1 MDQQNLVSL
10 LPHVAVQLRH
20 ALSNL
25 YMASTALAP
34 AEKREQDEELDRRAA
49 RMDQSFYQILRL
61 VNQLSAAI
69 YLTHEEPL
77 PQQGCDVGEVM
88 EDLCAAAKSLAYFR
102 GVEFSF
108 RNEVGHHTCALAVD
122 ATEQIVYN
130 LLSNAFKFT
139 PAGGRVDVVLE
150 KKGKNLLLTVSDT
163 GCGMTAEELER
174 LFDAYRHG
182 DVCRPRPY
190 GVGLGLALCR
200 RFARGQGG
208 NLLATSVPGQGSSF
222 TLSLPDRPAESLL
235 RDVPVDYSGGFSRS
249 LLGLADALPAEA
261 FRIREQD

>member
-25 YMASTALAP
+25 YMASAALAP
-34 AEKREQDEELDRRAA
+34 AEQRERDEELDRRAS

-61 VNQLSAAI
+61 VNQLSAAV
-69 YLTHEEPL
+69 YLTSEEPL
-77 PQQGCDVGEVM
+77 PQQGCDVGELM
-88 EDLCAAAKSLAYFR
+88 DDLCAAVESLAFFR
-102 GVEFSF
+102 GLKFSF
-108 RNEVGHHTCALAVD
+108 RNEVGHHTCALAMD

-139 PAGGRVDVVLE
+139 PAGGHVDVVLE
-150 KKGKNLLLTVSDT
+150 KRGANLLLTVSDT

-174 LFDAYRHG
+174 LFDSYRHP
-182 DVCRPRPY
+182 DAERPRQY
-190 GVGLGLALCR
+190 GMGLGLALCQ

-208 NLLATSVPGQGSSF
+208 NLLATSAPGQGSSF

-235 RDVPVDYSGGFSRS
+235 RDVPVDYSGGFNRF
-249 LLGLADALPAEA
+249 LLGLADAMPAEA

>member
-34 AEKREQDEELDRRAA
+34 AEKREEDEELDRRAA

-61 VNQLSAAI
+61 VNQFSAAI
-69 YLTHEEPL
+69 YLTNEEPL
-77 PQQGCDVGEVM
+77 PQQGCDVGELM
-88 EDLCAAAKSLAYFR
+88 DDLCAAAKSLSYFR

-150 KKGKNLLLTVSDT
+150 KKGTNLLLTVSDT
-163 GCGMTAEELER
+163 GRGMTAEELEQ
-174 LFDAYRHG
+174 LFEGYRHPNAE
-182 DVCRPRPY
+182 RPRTH
-190 GVGLGLALCR
+190 GMGLGLALCR
-200 RFARGQGG
+200 RFAQGQGG

-235 RDVPVDYSGGFSRS
+235 RDVPVDYSGGFNRS
-249 LLGLADALPAEA
+249 LLGLADAMTAEA